1 MQRRDINKRLSFAEA
16 ENGQKDRN
24 KEEVE
29 EEREP
34 ATEKGINKSEGA
46 NAVEGRREKKGEGRR
61 GETAAAPA
69 AAPRLSSPLSLCSTN
84 VPIYYFR
91 GIRPSFRI
99 GELLFPPCAG
109 AGRCTRVSLSEEPPL
124 FRIIGRILEA
134 RSSRTGWI
142 ARRVNRNYLI
152 EFSVRIYPDIAN

>member
-34 ATEKGINKSEGA
+34 ATEKGINKSEGT
-46 NAVEGRREKKGEGRR
+46 NAEEGRREKRGEGRR
-61 GETAAAPA
+61 GETA

-99 GELLFPPCAG
+99 GKLLFPPCTG

-124 FRIIGRILEA
+124 SDHRTNFRGAFVENGMDR
-134 RSSRTGWI
+134 RT
-142 ARRVNRNYLI
+142 RKLYNYLI
-152 EFSVRIYPDIAN
+152 IEQRTNLSRYHELN